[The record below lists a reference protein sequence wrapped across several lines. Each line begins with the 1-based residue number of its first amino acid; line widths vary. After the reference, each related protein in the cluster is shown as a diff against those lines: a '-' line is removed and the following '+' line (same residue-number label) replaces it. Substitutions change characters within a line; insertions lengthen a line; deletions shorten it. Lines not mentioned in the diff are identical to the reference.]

1 MATTVSCV
9 SPTVLSLQSHVV
21 QGTVGNSIAVPVMRV
36 MGVRAWGMPTALLS
50 NHNGRSSV
58 AGIPIDAQQIN
69 GMVDALNSNG
79 ELKHVDAVLSGYL
92 TALTG
97 PTVLRTV
104 EKCREHYPDA
114 MWVCDPVMGDMVGD
128 QVRIYV
134 PEDTVAF
141 MKEAVQSADV
151 LVPNVAELGILT
163 DTMPRTIDEIVDAA
177 RGLDGPKLVVVTS
190 VPHQDENGDGLAMV
204 AVTGK
209 RTVVTH
215 GPLIDRHF
223 NGAGDLTTAVLTAQ
237 LVAGESPETALG
249 KAAGVVHAVLER
261 TWNHP
266 GDELDWS
273 PEDASAQPWKTEIL
287 APSAPSRV
295 GRSS

>member
-1 MATTVSCV
+1 
-9 SPTVLSLQSHVV
+9 
-21 QGTVGNSIAVPVMRV
+21 
-36 MGVRAWGMPTALLS
+36 MPTALLS

-104 EKCREHYPDA
+104 EKCREHHPDA

-128 QVRIYV
+128 QVRTYV
-134 PEDTVAF
+134 PDDTVAF

-163 DTMPRTIDEIVDAA
+163 DTMPLTIDEIVDAA
-177 RGLDGPKLVVVTS
+177 RGLDGPKFVVVTS

-204 AVTGK
+204 AV
-209 RTVVTH
+209 
-215 GPLIDRHF
+215 
-223 NGAGDLTTAVLTAQ
+223 
-237 LVAGESPETALG
+237 AGERLQ
-249 KAAGVVHAVLER
+249 
-261 TWNHP
+261 
-266 GDELDWS
+266 
-273 PEDASAQPWKTEIL
+273 ASSMRSS
-287 APSAPSRV
+287 SAPGTIPVTNWTGRPRTPRLSRGRRRSWLPVPRV
-295 GRSS
+295 GWVGPRNRG

>member
-1 MATTVSCV
+1 
-9 SPTVLSLQSHVV
+9 
-21 QGTVGNSIAVPVMRV
+21 MRV

-97 PTVLRTV
+97 STVLRTV
-104 EKCREHYPDA
+104 EKCREHHPHA

-134 PEDTVAF
+134 PDDTVAF
-141 MKEAVQSADV
+141 MKEAAQSADV

>member
-1 MATTVSCV
+1 M
-9 SPTVLSLQSHVV
+9 SLQSHVV

-104 EKCREHYPDA
+104 EKCREHHPDA

-134 PEDTVAF
+134 PDDTVAF
-141 MKEAVQSADV
+141 MKEAVQLSLIHISEPTRRLMASRMPSSA
-151 LVPNVAELGILT
+151 
-163 DTMPRTIDEIVDAA
+163 
-177 RGLDGPKLVVVTS
+177 
-190 VPHQDENGDGLAMV
+190 
-204 AVTGK
+204 
-209 RTVVTH
+209 
-215 GPLIDRHF
+215 
-223 NGAGDLTTAVLTAQ
+223 
-237 LVAGESPETALG
+237 
-249 KAAGVVHAVLER
+249 
-261 TWNHP
+261 
-266 GDELDWS
+266 
-273 PEDASAQPWKTEIL
+273 
-287 APSAPSRV
+287 
-295 GRSS
+295 

>member
-1 MATTVSCV
+1 
-9 SPTVLSLQSHVV
+9 
-21 QGTVGNSIAVPVMRV
+21 
-36 MGVRAWGMPTALLS
+36 
-50 NHNGRSSV
+50 
-58 AGIPIDAQQIN
+58 
-69 GMVDALNSNG
+69 
-79 ELKHVDAVLSGYL
+79 
-92 TALTG
+92 
-97 PTVLRTV
+97 
-104 EKCREHYPDA
+104 
-114 MWVCDPVMGDMVGD
+114 
-128 QVRIYV
+128 
-134 PEDTVAF
+134 
-141 MKEAVQSADV
+141 
-151 LVPNVAELGILT
+151 
-163 DTMPRTIDEIVDAA
+163 
-177 RGLDGPKLVVVTS
+177 
-190 VPHQDENGDGLAMV
+190 MV
-204 AVTGK
+204 AVAGE
-209 RTVVTH
+209 RTIVTH

>member
-104 EKCREHYPDA
+104 EKCREHHPDA

-128 QVRIYV
+128 QVRTYV
-134 PEDTVAF
+134 PDDTVAF

-163 DTMPRTIDEIVDAA
+163 DTMPLTIDEIVDAA
-177 RGLDGPKLVVVTS
+177 RGLDGPKFVVVTS

-204 AVTGK
+204 AV
-209 RTVVTH
+209 
-215 GPLIDRHF
+215 
-223 NGAGDLTTAVLTAQ
+223 
-237 LVAGESPETALG
+237 AGERLQ
-249 KAAGVVHAVLER
+249 
-261 TWNHP
+261 
-266 GDELDWS
+266 
-273 PEDASAQPWKTEIL
+273 ASSMRSS
-287 APSAPSRV
+287 SAPGTIPVTNWTGRPRTPRLSRGRRRSWLPVPRV
-295 GRSS
+295 GWVGPRNRG